1 MASKDNIYD
10 LLDRLKNDN
19 MDYLLITVD
28 KNSDADKVE
37 LFYEAETLRSE
48 QCMVYGFQKLVEQI
62 QEGGSSDDEV
72 KEVDYGFIS
81 PEDLDEFQP
90 PLNGKDDNDEEEV

>member
-1 MASKDNIYD
+1 MPSQDNMYD

-19 MDYLLITVD
+19 TDYLLITVD

-37 LFYEAETLRSE
+37 LFYEAESLRSE
-48 QCMVYGFQKLVEQI
+48 QCIVYGFQKLVEQI
-62 QEGGSSDDEV
+62 QEGDLPDGEL

-81 PEDLDEFQP
+81 PEDLGELLP
-90 PLNGKDDNDEEEV
+90 PLNEEDDDDKEEV